1 MADCGIIWV
10 GKMNEKSVYTITD
23 VPKTELTKTDLDM
36 LFLELDKEL
45 RRKYRNQP
53 HNVKADLFVV
63 GGACAVT
70 ALLSRTS
77 TTDVDALWTVG
88 YEMKDAINKVGDKF
102 GLGHTWCNQD
112 FKRTKSFTPAIYQAS
127 YIYKEY
133 IRLIVRMANPDLM
146 LGMKLIALDRRKEKD
161 LIDLRALAGLLRSN
175 GYIVNTEF
183 CLGILEKYYNGKI
196 KLDEYAMEVI
206 RRL

>member
-1 MADCGIIWV
+1 
-10 GKMNEKSVYTITD
+10 MNEKSVYTITD

-133 IRLIVRMANPDLM
+133 IRLIVRRVNPDLM
-146 LGMKLIALDRRKEKD
+146 LGMKWIALDRQKMKD
-161 LIDLRALAGLLRSN
+161 MQDVLTLVNLLRGR
-175 GYIVNTEF
+175 GYIVNEQF
-183 CLGILEKYYNGKI
+183 CMGVIQRYYGNKVELS
-196 KLDEYAMEVI
+196 KQALDFI
-206 RRL
+206 RGL